1 MRSADTNLDDM
12 FRIGVITSP
21 HGVHGEVKVY
31 PTTDDSKRYSK
42 LKSAY
47 LKDKKG
53 DISEVHIRSVKY
65 QKNMVILGMTEYA
78 TMNEAEALRECELYV
93 TRDKAIRLDKDEYYI
108 ADLIGMNVETDIGIG
123 GKINDVMQTGAND
136 VYVIELDDKR
146 ELLLPAIADCVLD
159 VDVPGKKMKVHVLD
173 GLLDPVT
180 V

>member
-1 MRSADTNLDDM
+1 MD
-12 FRIGVITSP
+12 
-21 HGVHGEVKVY
+21 
-31 PTTDDSKRYSK
+31 
-42 LKSAY
+42 
-47 LKDKKG
+47 
-53 DISEVHIRSVKY
+53 
-65 QKNMVILGMTEYA
+65 
-78 TMNEAEALRECELYV
+78 
-93 TRDKAIRLDKDEYYI
+93 
-108 ADLIGMNVETDIGIG
+108 VETDIGIG